1 MKIIQLVIAALMIVT
16 ITGCQL
22 LPENAQ
28 LRSYRVLVQQGNVIE
43 ESKVDALKI
52 NMSKKQVIFI
62 MGEPVVNNIFDK
74 NRWDYAYYR
83 KRDPE
88 QTILNM
94 VSIFF
99 EEEKV
104 IGMKRIV
111 KNNDGLFDVRSDD
124 FEFPEF
130 LEDKET
136 AALKKEVFEDIKLE
150 GVKSDDIMTEEFLTQ
165 SQLDDLEESNIVKK
179 DTQEDKIDS
188 EVLDR
193 PLNISKSEDNK
204 INNASAGIDGE
215 SEVNRKND
223 NDIVSDIIKGWSKS
237 WQSKNLERYFLYYQK
252 DFTTNSFNNNELW
265 RKDRVGKIQDKH
277 TIEIEI
283 KDLSITFDIDEGEIA
298 IAEFIQYYKSAS
310 YSDTVTKKIILK
322 KFMGQWKIISE
333 DIAQRNN

>member
-111 KNNDGLFDVRSDD
+111 KNNDGLFDIQSDD

>member
-62 MGEPVVNNIFDK
+62 MGEPIVNNIFDK

-111 KNNDGLFDVRSDD
+111 KNNDGLFDIQSDD

-265 RKDRVGKIQDKH
+265 KKDRVGKIQGKH